1 MLAEF
6 SQESDRPEAPLASA
20 PSVTNHTL
28 APRRARW
35 YALETPIAPPPMT
48 ATLGCVWLL
57 MLLTS
62 IEALGLRQ
70 DQRHHSFQRTDAGH
84 SVPPSMPCTATA
96 RGSGHSSPDRPRVK
110 LSDGLRERRARV
122 LALADAAESTS
133 EHPIARR
140 SPRSPGQRGAT
151 LTRVVRSA

>member
-6 SQESDRPEAPLASA
+6 SQERDRPEAPLASA

-28 APRRARW
+28 APRRAKW
-35 YALETPIAPPPMT
+35 YAAETPIAPPPMT

-70 DQRHHSFQRTDAGH
+70 DQRHHSFKGPTPIFLAAIDAL
-84 SVPPSMPCTATA
+84 PCN
-96 RGSGHSSPDRPRVK
+96 
-110 LSDGLRERRARV
+110 LSRF
-122 LALADAAESTS
+122 
-133 EHPIARR
+133 R
-140 SPRSPGQRGAT
+140 SQ
-151 LTRVVRSA
+151 